1 MVVRLLL
8 GQHSQALCPQLLR
21 RTAVTRMEQGDTD
34 RRLATR
40 PCTLAVRVCTRACSQ
55 RGS

>member
-1 MVVRLLL
+1 MVRLLL
-8 GQHSQALCPQLLR
+8 GQHAQALCPQLLR

-34 RRLATR
+34 QRLAPR
-40 PCTLAVRVCTRACSQ
+40 PCMLAVCVRTRACSQ